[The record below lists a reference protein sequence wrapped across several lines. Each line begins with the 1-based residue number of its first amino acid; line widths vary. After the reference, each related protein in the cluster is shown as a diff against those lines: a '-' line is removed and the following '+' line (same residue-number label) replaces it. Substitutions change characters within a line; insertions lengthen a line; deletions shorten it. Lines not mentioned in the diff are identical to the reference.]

1 MFYSKNYVQVNLC
14 QKLFFLENIGRT
26 CCVQKLFWVSKT
38 ISVHNMF
45 CPCSEL
51 GIFMYQTCNSMN
63 NLSSYCGNSWC
74 KNKSFWQRFTCNE
87 LLLLLEETLV
97 EWFELELE
105 ELDKRGGG
113 EEPIL
118 GGATTPTSLARLFS
132 SEEWTLL
139 GFVLKILSWDSD
151 LMTSLFCSKWVWL
164 GDSKWAWLA
173 GGVGGA
179 SKRLQSGGD
188 WTPPSLLL
196 SSSILYFDGNSIG
209 FPVK

>member
-1 MFYSKNYVQVNLC
+1 MVLGWFLGLTFLLFLTVLSFPGACLWLYLKFRVTG
-14 QKLFFLENIGRT
+14 LFFWF
-26 CCVQKLFWVSKT
+26 K
-38 ISVHNMF
+38 
-45 CPCSEL
+45 
-51 GIFMYQTCNSMN
+51 
-63 NLSSYCGNSWC
+63 
-74 KNKSFWQRFTCNE
+74 E